1 MLRINEV
8 KLNVVADRDD
18 IASKT
23 AKILNVKKSD
33 IKTLKLLKRSI
44 DAREKMRSSK
54 NKELIFSYNVVV
66 GLTSNNMEEEI
77 LSKNIK
83 GVLRYDPKI
92 FEPKLNIDKEKMKD
106 IRPIIVGFGP
116 AGLFAAYIFTMNG
129 IKPII
134 YERGNS
140 IEDRVKDVMDFL
152 RGGDLK
158 VNSNISFGEGGAGTF
173 SDGKLYTN
181 NKDKDGMGR
190 FILETF
196 VKYGASDTILY
207 DAHPHIGTDKLRNI
221 IISMRNDIVKLGAE
235 IHFNTKIKFSDND
248 YDIDDK
254 NENIKTINI
263 KDIRDNNPV
272 LIAVGNSAR
281 DTYRELV
288 DSKFDLKSKTFAMGF
303 RIAVPQTVI
312 DNSQYGKITDKEK
325 KVLGPAIFKLVDHIS
340 DDRSMYTFCMCPG
353 GYIVNSSSYK
363 NMLSIN
369 GMSYNDRKAR
379 YANTAIIENILIED
393 NDDPLCGVKI
403 QEEIERKAYEMG
415 KGKIPAALY
424 KDALN
429 GNKDLLE
436 KTMDILPYPEEV
448 FKGKVSYV
456 PEIINI
462 YDDLKLPYSIKE
474 DFINA
479 MEKFNEIIK
488 GLISDD
494 TVIAGVETRT
504 SSTVSLE
511 RDENYMCNVEGFY
524 PCGEGLGHGGGI
536 ISAAIDGIKVATAIL
551 SKS

>member
-8 KLNVVADRDD
+8 KLNVVSDKDD
-18 IASKT
+18 IANKV

-54 NKELIFSYNVVV
+54 NKELLFSYNVLVSL
-66 GLTSNNMEEEI
+66 GSKNQEEDI
-77 LSKNIK
+77 ISKNIK
-83 GVLRYDPKI
+83 GVIRHDPKI
-92 FEPKLNIDKEKMKD
+92 FEPKIDIDKEKFID

-116 AGLFAAYIFTMNG
+116 AGLFSAYIFTLNG

-140 IEDRVKDVMDFL
+140 IEERVKEVMDFI
-152 RGGDLK
+152 GGGELK
-158 VNSNISFGEGGAGTF
+158 VNSNVSFGEGGAGTF

-196 VKYGASDTILY
+196 VKYGASETILY
-207 DAHPHIGTDKLRNI
+207 DARPHIGTDKLRNI
-221 IISMRNDIVKLGAE
+221 IIAMRNDIVKLGAE
-235 IHFNTKIKFSDND
+235 IHFNTKVKFSDND

-263 KDIRDNNPV
+263 NDIKGNNPV
-272 LIAVGNSAR
+272 LIAIGNSAR

-288 DSKFDLKSKTFAMGF
+288 DSKFDLKAKTFAMGF

-312 DNSQYGKITDKEK
+312 DNSQYGRITEKEK
-325 KVLGPAIFKLVDHIS
+325 KVLGPAIFKLVDHIN

-363 NMLSIN
+363 NMISIN
-369 GMSYNDRKAR
+369 GMSYNDRKAK
-379 YANTAIIENILIED
+379 YANTAIIENILLED

-403 QEEIERKAYEMG
+403 QEEIERKAYELG
-415 KGKIPAALY
+415 KGRIPAALY

-429 GNKDLLE
+429 GNKNLLE
-436 KTMDILPYPEEV
+436 KSMDSLPYPEEV
-448 FKGKVSYV
+448 FKGKVAYV

-462 YDDLKLPYSIKE
+462 YNDLKLINNIKK

-479 MEKFNEIIK
+479 MEKFN
-488 GLISDD
+488 
-494 TVIAGVETRT
+494 
-504 SSTVSLE
+504 
-511 RDENYMCNVEGFY
+511 
-524 PCGEGLGHGGGI
+524 
-536 ISAAIDGIKVATAIL
+536 
-551 SKS
+551 